1 MVLPKDIVRPKPARD
16 DCSVV
21 VDVAGR
27 ADSGRTRALH
37 AQWERRDR
45 PSFSEAPRVLSS
57 CPEIPRVSSGFP
69 EMPSLSHTSSERSSI
84 SISGGVKTLGLDIN
98 SFVPVG
104 TTGASLLLVS
114 VTYFDYPLLSLIWM
128 HSVPIIT
135 TWVFP
140 VPCGFVSN
148 EDKQVSD
155 H

>member
-1 MVLPKDIVRPKPARD
+1 MVLPKDIVRPKPARY

-27 ADSGRTRALH
+27 ADSGRTRPLH
-37 AQWERRDR
+37 AQLERKDR

-57 CPEIPRVSSGFP
+57 CPEIPRVSGGFP
-69 EMPSLSHTSSERSSI
+69 EMPSVSHTSSERSSI

-114 VTYFDYPLLSLIWM
+114 VTYFDYPLPSLIWIQ
-128 HSVPIIT
+128 SVPIIT